1 MVVLGDSPTLTFVTG
16 KHANRQSKPVIFDPV
31 GAGATTLRRE
41 TTRKI
46 LNAMHVDIIK
56 GNAGEISTV
65 ASLIG
70 CDTENI
76 AMRGVDSLGNGFVN
90 PAAVVQ
96 AIARRESMC

>member
-1 MVVLGDSPTLTFVTG
+1 
-16 KHANRQSKPVIFDPV
+16 
-31 GAGATTLRRE
+31 
-41 TTRKI
+41 
-46 LNAMHVDIIK
+46 MHVDIIK

-65 ASLIG
+65 ASLTG

-96 AIARRESMC
+96 AVARRESMY